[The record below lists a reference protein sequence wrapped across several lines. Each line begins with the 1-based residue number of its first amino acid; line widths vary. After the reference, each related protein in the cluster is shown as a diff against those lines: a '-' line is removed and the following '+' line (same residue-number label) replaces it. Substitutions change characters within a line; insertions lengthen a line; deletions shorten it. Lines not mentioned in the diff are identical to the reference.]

1 MISFCQTVGKTK
13 VALTSLF
20 ISFILKDSLFNKI
33 EKKTNINKDTILK
46 LADKLQKNNMKD
58 ENTIREII
66 NDISNMTG
74 KEVSKEKADKIVNAI
89 KNDKVPKNL
98 DKML

>member
-1 MISFCQTVGKTK
+1 M
-13 VALTSLF
+13 
-20 ISFILKDSLFNKI
+20 KDSLFNKI
-33 EKKTNINKDTILK
+33 EQKTNINKDTILK

-89 KNDKVPKNL
+89 KNDKVPKN
-98 DKML
+98 

>member
-1 MISFCQTVGKTK
+1 M
-13 VALTSLF
+13 
-20 ISFILKDSLFNKI
+20 KDIFTKI
-33 EKKTNINKDTILK
+33 EEKTNINKDTILK
-46 LADKLQKNNMKD
+46 LADKLQKNDMKD

-66 NDISNMTG
+66 DDLSNLTG
-74 KEVSKEKADKIVNAI
+74 KEVSKEKADKTVNAI